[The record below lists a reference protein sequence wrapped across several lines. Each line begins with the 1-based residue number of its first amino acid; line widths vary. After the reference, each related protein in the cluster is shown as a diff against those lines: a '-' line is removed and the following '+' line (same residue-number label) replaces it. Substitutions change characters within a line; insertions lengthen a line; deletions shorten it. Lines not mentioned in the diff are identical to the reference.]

1 MILNTEYKDKRV
13 LITGGLGFI
22 GSNLAIRLV
31 GLGAEVT
38 LIDSMIP
45 QYGGNK
51 FNLIDIKDKVHINYS
66 DVRDDYSMNHLIR
79 DKDYLF
85 NLAGQVSH
93 IDSMIDPLTDLE
105 INSKSQL
112 SILEACRKSNPQIR
126 IIFTST
132 RQVYG
137 IPQYLPIDEKHSLN
151 PADINGINKISG
163 ERYHLLYS
171 RVYGIRCVVLRL
183 TNTYGPR
190 QLVKHNKQ
198 GFMGWFVRQI
208 VRGEKIHIF
217 GDGKQL
223 RDLNFVDDVVDAL
236 LAVGINENAYG
247 EVFNLGS
254 DKPVSLKEL
263 VELMISINGKGSYE
277 LAPFPEEKKK
287 IDIGSVYTD
296 FKKIEKVIGWSPKV
310 SLKEGLKKT
319 FEFYRKY
326 GEHYW

>member
-1 MILNTEYKDKRV
+1 MSLNSEYKNKKV

-22 GSNLAIRLV
+22 GSNLAIRLA

-38 LIDSMIP
+38 LVDSMIL

-51 FNLIDIKDKVHINYS
+51 FNISDIKNKVYINFS
-66 DVRDDYSMNHLIR
+66 DVRDAYSMNHLIR

-93 IDSMIDPLTDLE
+93 IDSMLDPLTDLE

-112 SILEACRKSNPQIR
+112 SILEACRKSNPDIR

-137 IPQYLPIDEKHSLN
+137 IPQYLPVDENHPLN

-208 VRGEKIHIF
+208 VKGEKIQIF

-236 LAVGINENAYG
+236 LTVGNNDKTYG

-254 DKPVSLKEL
+254 DNPVSLKNL
-263 VELMISINGKGSYE
+263 VELMIAVNGKGSYE
-277 LAPFPEEKKK
+277 LVPFPEEKKK
-287 IDIGSVYTD
+287 IDIGSVYVN
-296 FKKIEKVIGWSPKV
+296 FNKIKKITGWSPKV
-310 SLKEGLKKT
+310 SLEDGLKAT
-319 FEFYRKY
+319 FEFYKKY
-326 GEHYW
+326 GAHYW